1 MGDARR
7 AWDGATVARPMSSP
21 VTDESPR
28 NRAELLSVVIM
39 SVATVVTAWC
49 ASQAQAWS
57 GTQTFRMAASNHLYR
72 TSLEARVE
80 GNQVRLFDAAQ
91 YMAYAAAKTTNNEPL
106 ASFFHDHLR
115 PEVQGAIDTA
125 GSLGPARGAVTPSHV
140 TSLPDY
146 DLPEYAKAARFARG
160 ADACQ
165 RDARTA
171 NDVGDGYT
179 TVTVLLAMVL
189 LLAGTASRLGS
200 VRLRWTFLGAS
211 GVLLLA
217 CTAWAATRPI
227 AAIEIH
233 RDRWLSAR
241 CRETVVDALAPSE

>member
-1 MGDARR
+1 
-7 AWDGATVARPMSSP
+7 

-28 NRAELLSVVIM
+28 SHAELLSVLIM

-106 ASFFHDHLR
+106 SRFFHDHLR
-115 PEVQGAIDTA
+115 PEVQVAIDTA
-125 GSLGPARGAVTPSHV
+125 ASQGPARSVVTPSHV

-146 DLPEYAKAARFARG
+146 DVPQYASAVRFARG

-179 TVTVLLAMVL
+179 NVTVLLAMVL
-189 LLAGTASRLGS
+189 LLAGTASRLGDA
-200 VRLRWTFLGAS
+200 RLRWTFLGGS
-211 GVLLLA
+211 GVLLVA

-227 AAIEIH
+227 AAVEIH
-233 RDRWLSAR
+233 RGKWLSAL
-241 CRETVVDALAPSE
+241 CTETVVDALAQPE